1 MNYDDELERARAKR
15 SRKRTSETAAATRAT
30 AANHANQTVQ
40 SANSARATYRR
51 RKKKNKARKILLI
64 VVLVLFAVIAAAGFG
79 IYKYF
84 DNKVESMDQ
93 VDFKVPEVQNLNLT
107 EEKREQMEKGF
118 LTVAVFGVDSRD
130 NSLGKG
136 NQSDVIMIANLNRE
150 TGEIKLVSVF
160 RDTYLNV
167 SDKNT
172 YNKINAAYASGGPEA
187 AVKAI
192 NKNLD
197 LNITHYAT
205 FNWKAVATVI
215 NILGGVEVD
224 ISKSE
229 FYYIN
234 AFITE
239 TVKGT
244 GIGSVQLKAPGVH
257 NLDGVQAVAYGRLRL
272 MDSDYARTER
282 QRIILTKAFEKLKK
296 ADLTT
301 LNSVVGHVMEMSSTN
316 IKWEELLS
324 LAGGISKYHLGETTG
339 FPAARGEAKIKI
351 GSNKLSCV
359 IPQTLESN
367 VISLHNFLFGEEN
380 YEPSATVKEISAK
393 IAHVSGLATEAEEIG
408 SVAVDQGY
416 IPKPTTTAAASA
428 ETKKESETGS
438 TEETSAT
445 ETAEASGE
453 GESESTAEGESESTG
468 EGESEFIVESGE
480 ELRFY
485 WVKGSNA
492 RHCTFSIF
500 NGESE
505 VHASGTLTN
514 DIEDGSLIHSMTAGY
529 VFDINTVNGAQ
540 MRVAVG
546 RPQGLRFVSR
556 MGKTEGFHRAV
567 SEYGTVLIP
576 TESLDDGDI
585 NNLVIG
591 KTMANGHEVC
601 KVEAKTLYGEDENEV
616 VFTAVIT
623 NIAEKNYTRAYTAR
637 AYAILSDGSVVYGE
651 SFASRSI
658 YQIAKLILED
668 ETASE
673 AEITAA
679 QAIVDVVE
687 KYGDN
692 DASDPWN

>member
-15 SRKRTSETAAATRAT
+15 SRKRNSDAARAT
-30 AANHANQTVQ
+30 AASHANQTVQ

-51 RKKKNKARKILLI
+51 RKKKNKAKTIFLGMILT
-64 VVLVLFAVIAAAGFG
+64 LFVVIAAVGVG
-79 IYKYF
+79 VYKYF

-93 VDFKVPEVQNLNLT
+93 VDFKVPEVENTNIPAA
-107 EEKREQMEKGF
+107 KREQMEKGF

-160 RDTYLNV
+160 RDTYLNI
-167 SDKNT
+167 SEKNT

-282 QRIILTKAFEKLKK
+282 QRIILAKAFEKLKQ

-367 VISLHNFLFGEEN
+367 VISIHQFLFGEEN
-380 YEPSATVKEISAK
+380 YEPSAKVKEISAK
-393 IAHVSGLATEAEEIG
+393 IAEVSGLATEAEEIG

-416 IPKPTTTAAASA
+416 IPKKTTAAATTPA
-428 ETKKESETGS
+428 ETKKETEAGS
-438 TEETSAT
+438 TAESSAT
-445 ETAEASGE
+445 ETAEDSSEGESESASEGESESAGE
-453 GESESTAEGESESTG
+453 GESESATEVESGSAAESESEDFRPLWPGINNGPGMGPGSTAS
-468 EGESEFIVESGE
+468 ETTES
-480 ELRFY
+480 
-485 WVKGSNA
+485 
-492 RHCTFSIF
+492 
-500 NGESE
+500 
-505 VHASGTLTN
+505 
-514 DIEDGSLIHSMTAGY
+514 
-529 VFDINTVNGAQ
+529 
-540 MRVAVG
+540 MRPG
-546 RPQGLRFVSR
+546 GPTSTT
-556 MGKTEGFHRAV
+556 K
-567 SEYGTVLIP
+567 P
-576 TESLDDGDI
+576 TESFGPGSATI
-585 NNLVIG
+585 EPSASAPGSTETKPSASAPGNAETKPSASAPGTTKPSATVPG
-591 KTMANGHEVC
+591 GSQEANAPGGAANVPSSPAD
-601 KVEAKTLYGEDENEV
+601 VL
-616 VFTAVIT
+616 I
-623 NIAEKNYTRAYTAR
+623 
-637 AYAILSDGSVVYGE
+637 SGSGNGP
-651 SFASRSI
+651 ASQATS
-658 YQIAKLILED
+658 
-668 ETASE
+668 
-673 AEITAA
+673 TAA
-679 QAIVDVVE
+679 PGV
-687 KYGDN
+687 
-692 DASDPWN
+692 

>member
-15 SRKRTSETAAATRAT
+15 SRKRTNGATGADTAHTARASHSSESTRTSGAAFSSGTERTSGTARTSAAARAS
-30 AANHANQTVQ
+30 QPVQ

-51 RKKKNKARKILLI
+51 RKKKNKGKKIVLGIFLALL
-64 VVLVLFAVIAAAGFG
+64 VVIAAVGFG
-79 IYKYF
+79 VYKYF
-84 DNKVESMDQ
+84 DNKVDNMNPD
-93 VDFKVPEVQNLNLT
+93 DFSAEVVQNINLS

-150 TGEIKLVSVF
+150 TGEIKLVSVY

-215 NILGGVEVD
+215 NILGGVEID
-224 ISKSE
+224 ISPSE

-272 MDSDYARTER
+272 MDSDFARTER
-282 QRIILTKAFEKLKK
+282 QRIILTKAFEKLK
-296 ADLTT
+296 ASDLTT
-301 LNSVVGHVMEMSSTN
+301 LNSVVGHVMEMSATN

-324 LAGGISKYHLGETTG
+324 LAGGIKKYHLSETTG
-339 FPAARGEAKIKI
+339 FPAARGDAKIKI

-367 VISLHNFLFGEEN
+367 VISLHNFLYGEEN

-393 IAHVSGLATEAEEIG
+393 IAEISGLATEAEEIG

-416 IPKPTTTAAASA
+416 IPKKTTAAAT
-428 ETKKESETGS
+428 ETKKE
-438 TEETSAT
+438 TEAESNAESSAT
-445 ETAEASGE
+445 ETAEASSE
-453 GESESTAEGESESTG
+453 GESESTEEGESTSAGESESGT
-468 EGESEFIVESGE
+468 EVESG
-480 ELRFY
+480 
-485 WVKGSNA
+485 SA
-492 RHCTFSIF
+492 A
-500 NGESE
+500 ESE
-505 VHASGTLTN
+505 PESSRPLWPGINNGSGFDGPGANTN
-514 DIEDGSLIHSMTAGY
+514 ATTSAGPGGPSSTTQATEGYGPGSMTEVPEATTSAGP
-529 VFDINTVNGAQ
+529 NGALTPGNQ
-540 MRVAVG
+540 TSVTI
-546 RPQGLRFVSR
+546 S
-556 MGKTEGFHRAV
+556 
-567 SEYGTVLIP
+567 P
-576 TESLDDGDI
+576 TEPS
-585 NNLVIG
+585 
-591 KTMANGHEVC
+591 ANAPGTTT
-601 KVEAKTLYGEDENEV
+601 KPSSGSTGNSSNSPAANAPGSAT
-616 VFTAVIT
+616 TSPST
-623 NIAEKNYTRAYTAR
+623 NTPGSSPSANAP
-637 AYAILSDGSVVYGE
+637 GSVTTNSSNGTAP
-651 SFASRSI
+651 SSPADITISGGSGNGPASQATS
-658 YQIAKLILED
+658 
-668 ETASE
+668 
-673 AEITAA
+673 AA
-679 QAIVDVVE
+679 APGV
-687 KYGDN
+687 
-692 DASDPWN
+692 

>member
-15 SRKRTSETAAATRAT
+15 SRKRASETAAATRAT

-257 NLDGVQAVAYGRLRL
+257 NLVGVQAVAYGRLRL

-324 LAGGISKYHLGETTG
+324 LAGGISKYHLSETTG

-416 IPKPTTTAAASA
+416 IPKPTTTAAAPA
-428 ETKKESETGS
+428 ETKKESEAGK

-445 ETAEASGE
+445 ETAEASEE
-453 GESESTAEGESESTG
+453 GESESTSEGESES
-468 EGESEFIVESGE
+468 IVESG
-480 ELRFY
+480 
-485 WVKGSNA
+485 SA
-492 RHCTFSIF
+492 S
-500 NGESE
+500 ESE
-505 VHASGTLTN
+505 PETAAPLWPGINNGPGMGPGSSTSATTEALRPGGPAS
-514 DIEDGSLIHSMTAGY
+514 
-529 VFDINTVNGAQ
+529 
-540 MRVAVG
+540 AV
-546 RPQGLRFVSR
+546 
-556 MGKTEGFHRAV
+556 K
-567 SEYGTVLIP
+567 P
-576 TESLDDGDI
+576 TESKGPGSAPEVSETTTPAGPGGVTNSDNQTSATIAPTKPESSTVKPSASAPGTTKPSAVVPSSPADI
-585 NNLVIG
+585 TISG
-591 KTMANGHEVC
+591 G
-601 KVEAKTLYGEDENEV
+601 GP
-616 VFTAVIT
+616 
-623 NIAEKNYTRAYTAR
+623 
-637 AYAILSDGSVVYGE
+637 SGP
-651 SFASRSI
+651 AS
-658 YQIAKLILED
+658 QA
-668 ETASE
+668 TG
-673 AEITAA
+673 AA
-679 QAIVDVVE
+679 AP
-687 KYGDN
+687 GM
-692 DASDPWN
+692 

>member
-1 MNYDDELERARAKR
+1 M
-15 SRKRTSETAAATRAT
+15 
-30 AANHANQTVQ
+30 
-40 SANSARATYRR
+40 
-51 RKKKNKARKILLI
+51 
-64 VVLVLFAVIAAAGFG
+64 
-79 IYKYF
+79 
-84 DNKVESMDQ
+84 
-93 VDFKVPEVQNLNLT
+93 
-107 EEKREQMEKGF
+107 
-118 LTVAVFGVDSRD
+118 
-130 NSLGKG
+130 
-136 NQSDVIMIANLNRE
+136 
-150 TGEIKLVSVF
+150 F

-324 LAGGISKYHLGETTG
+324 LAGGISKYHLGDTTG

-351 GSNKLSCV
+351 GSNRLSCV
-359 IPQTLESN
+359 VPQTLESN

-380 YEPSATVKEISAK
+380 YEPSAKVKEISAK
-393 IAHVSGLATEAEEIG
+393 IAEVSGLATEAEEIG

-416 IPKPTTTAAASA
+416 IPKKTTAAATAPA
-428 ETKKESETGS
+428 ETKKENEAES
-438 TEETSAT
+438 SAT
-445 ETAEASGE
+445 ETAEASSEGESESEEE
-453 GESESTAEGESESTG
+453 GESESTSEGESESV
-468 EGESEFIVESGE
+468 VESG
-480 ELRFY
+480 
-485 WVKGSNA
+485 SA
-492 RHCTFSIF
+492 A
-500 NGESE
+500 ESE
-505 VHASGTLTN
+505 PESSRPLWPGINNGPGMGPGSSAASTTEAL
-514 DIEDGSLIHSMTAGY
+514 
-529 VFDINTVNGAQ
+529 
-540 MRVAVG
+540 
-546 RPQGLRFVSR
+546 RPGGPTSAT
-556 MGKTEGFHRAV
+556 KPTEGFGPGSAPEIPEATTSAGPGGAATSGNQTSV
-567 SEYGTVLIP
+567 TISPTKPGSSSIEPSASAPGTTTTAPSSPADVLI
-576 TESLDDGDI
+576 SG
-585 NNLVIG
+585 
-591 KTMANGHEVC
+591 NGN
-601 KVEAKTLYGEDENEV
+601 GP
-616 VFTAVIT
+616 
-623 NIAEKNYTRAYTAR
+623 
-637 AYAILSDGSVVYGE
+637 
-651 SFASRSI
+651 
-658 YQIAKLILED
+658 
-668 ETASE
+668 
-673 AEITAA
+673 AA
-679 QAIVDVVE
+679 QATSAAAPGV
-687 KYGDN
+687 
-692 DASDPWN
+692 

>member
-15 SRKRTSETAAATRAT
+15 SRKRVSETTAATRAT

-51 RKKKNKARKILLI
+51 RKKKNKAKKIFLI
-64 VVLVLFAVIAAAGFG
+64 IILVLFAVIAAAAFG

-84 DNKVESMDQ
+84 DDKVDRMDQ
-93 VDFKVPEVQNLNLT
+93 VDFKAPEVQNLNLT

-324 LAGGISKYHLGETTG
+324 LAGGISKYHLGDTTG

-351 GSNKLSCV
+351 GSNRLSCV
-359 IPQTLESN
+359 VPQTLESN

-380 YEPSATVKEISAK
+380 YEPSAKVKEISAK
-393 IAHVSGLATEAEEIG
+393 IAEVSGLATEAEEIG

-416 IPKPTTTAAASA
+416 IPKKTTAAATDPA
-428 ETKKESETGS
+428 ETKKENEAES
-438 TEETSAT
+438 SAT
-445 ETAEASGE
+445 ETAEASSEGESESEEE
-453 GESESTAEGESESTG
+453 GESESTSEGESGSV
-468 EGESEFIVESGE
+468 VESG
-480 ELRFY
+480 
-485 WVKGSNA
+485 SA
-492 RHCTFSIF
+492 A
-500 NGESE
+500 ESE
-505 VHASGTLTN
+505 PESFRPLWPGINNGPGMGPGSSAASTTEAL
-514 DIEDGSLIHSMTAGY
+514 
-529 VFDINTVNGAQ
+529 
-540 MRVAVG
+540 
-546 RPQGLRFVSR
+546 RPGGPTSAT
-556 MGKTEGFHRAV
+556 KPTEGFGPGSAPEIPEATTSAGPGGAATSGNQTSV
-567 SEYGTVLIP
+567 TISPTKPGSSSIEPSASAPGTTTTAPSSPADVLI
-576 TESLDDGDI
+576 SG
-585 NNLVIG
+585 
-591 KTMANGHEVC
+591 NGN
-601 KVEAKTLYGEDENEV
+601 GP
-616 VFTAVIT
+616 
-623 NIAEKNYTRAYTAR
+623 
-637 AYAILSDGSVVYGE
+637 
-651 SFASRSI
+651 
-658 YQIAKLILED
+658 
-668 ETASE
+668 
-673 AEITAA
+673 AA
-679 QAIVDVVE
+679 QATSAAAPGV
-687 KYGDN
+687 
-692 DASDPWN
+692 

>member
-1 MNYDDELERARAKR
+1 MNYDDELERASAKR
-15 SRKRTSETAAATRAT
+15 SRKRASETAAATRAT
-30 AANHANQTVQ
+30 AANHANQTIQ

-324 LAGGISKYHLGETTG
+324 LAGGISKYHLSETTG

-416 IPKPTTTAAASA
+416 IPKPTTTAAAPA
-428 ETKKESETGS
+428 ETKKESEAGK

-445 ETAEASGE
+445 ETAEASEE
-453 GESESTAEGESESTG
+453 GESESTEEGEVESTSEGESES
-468 EGESEFIVESGE
+468 IVESG
-480 ELRFY
+480 
-485 WVKGSNA
+485 SA
-492 RHCTFSIF
+492 A
-500 NGESE
+500 ESE
-505 VHASGTLTN
+505 PETAAPLWPGINNGPGMGPGSSAEATTEALRPGGPAS
-514 DIEDGSLIHSMTAGY
+514 
-529 VFDINTVNGAQ
+529 
-540 MRVAVG
+540 AV
-546 RPQGLRFVSR
+546 
-556 MGKTEGFHRAV
+556 K
-567 SEYGTVLIP
+567 P
-576 TESLDDGDI
+576 TESKGPGSAPEVPEATTSAGPGGVTNSDNQTSATIAPTKPESSTVKPSASAPGTTKPSAVVPSSPADI
-585 NNLVIG
+585 TISG
-591 KTMANGHEVC
+591 G
-601 KVEAKTLYGEDENEV
+601 GP
-616 VFTAVIT
+616 
-623 NIAEKNYTRAYTAR
+623 
-637 AYAILSDGSVVYGE
+637 SGP
-651 SFASRSI
+651 ASQATS
-658 YQIAKLILED
+658 
-668 ETASE
+668 
-673 AEITAA
+673 AA
-679 QAIVDVVE
+679 AP
-687 KYGDN
+687 GM
-692 DASDPWN
+692 

>member
-15 SRKRTSETAAATRAT
+15 SRRRNSSATGAEVTRGARTSQSSGSGDGGSASGTPRTSAAARAS

-51 RKKKNKARKILLI
+51 RKKKNKTKKIVLGVILGLL
-64 VVLVLFAVIAAAGFG
+64 VVLAAVGFG
-79 IYKYF
+79 VYKYF
-84 DNKVESMDQ
+84 DNKVENMDQ
-93 VDFKVPEVQNLNLT
+93 VDFKVPEVENVNIT

-118 LTVAVFGVDSRD
+118 MTVAVFGVDSRD

-150 TGEIKLVSVF
+150 NGEIKLVSVY

-215 NILGGVEVD
+215 NILGGVEID
-224 ISKSE
+224 ISPSE

-272 MDSDYARTER
+272 MDSDFARTER
-282 QRIILTKAFEKLKK
+282 QRIILTKAFEKLKSS
-296 ADLTT
+296 DLTT
-301 LNSVVGHVMEMSSTN
+301 LNSVVGHVMEMSATN
-316 IKWEELLS
+316 IKWEELLT
-324 LAGGISKYHLGETTG
+324 LATGISKYHLGETTG
-339 FPAARGEAKIKI
+339 FPAARGDAKIKI

-380 YEPSATVKEISAK
+380 YEPSAKVKEISAK
-393 IAHVSGLATEAEEIG
+393 IAEVSGLATEAEEIG

-416 IPKPTTTAAASA
+416 IPKKTTEAATTPV
-428 ETKKESETGS
+428 ETKKETEAGS
-438 TEETSAT
+438 AAESSAT
-445 ETAEASGE
+445 ETAEASSEGESESTEEGESESAGE
-453 GESESTAEGESESTG
+453 GESESETEM
-468 EGESEFIVESGE
+468 ESGSAAE
-480 ELRFY
+480 TEPEDARPLWPGINNGPGSQAGPGASASATTEALRP
-485 WVKGSNA
+485 GGPTSA
-492 RHCTFSIF
+492 TQS
-500 NGESE
+500 
-505 VHASGTLTN
+505 
-514 DIEDGSLIHSMTAGY
+514 
-529 VFDINTVNGAQ
+529 
-540 MRVAVG
+540 
-546 RPQGLRFVSR
+546 
-556 MGKTEGFHRAV
+556 
-567 SEYGTVLIP
+567 
-576 TESLDDGDI
+576 TESHGPGGATAPDNQTSVTLSPSSSAGMTKPSASAPGNSTDSPAANAPGGAVTNAPGSPAGNPANSPSASVPTSAAAAPSSPADI
-585 NNLVIG
+585 TISG
-591 KTMANGHEVC
+591 
-601 KVEAKTLYGEDENEV
+601 
-616 VFTAVIT
+616 
-623 NIAEKNYTRAYTAR
+623 
-637 AYAILSDGSVVYGE
+637 GSVSGP
-651 SFASRSI
+651 
-658 YQIAKLILED
+658 
-668 ETASE
+668 
-673 AEITAA
+673 AA
-679 QAIVDVVE
+679 QATSAAP
-687 KYGDN
+687 GM
-692 DASDPWN
+692 

>member
-15 SRKRTSETAAATRAT
+15 SRKRTNDAANPSRGSGNGGNGAGSNLRRSSAEARVA

-51 RKKKNKARKILLI
+51 RKKKNKAKKIILI
-64 VVLVLFAVIAAAGFG
+64 VTLVLFAVIAAAGFG

-84 DNKVESMDQ
+84 DNKVDSMDQ
-93 VDFKVPEVQNLNLT
+93 VDFKVPEVQNVNLT

-160 RDTYLNV
+160 RDTYMNV

-197 LNITHYAT
+197 LNISHYAT

-215 NILGGVEVD
+215 NILGGVEID

-324 LAGGISKYHLGETTG
+324 LVGGISKYHLSETTG

-380 YEPSATVKEISAK
+380 YEPSAKVKEISAK
-393 IAHVSGLATEAEEIG
+393 IAEVSGLATEAEEIG

-416 IPKPTTTAAASA
+416 IPKPTTTAAAPT
-428 ETKKESETGS
+428 ETKKENEAGNAA
-438 TEETSAT
+438 ETSAT
-445 ETAEASGE
+445 ETAEASSE
-453 GESESTAEGESESTG
+453 GESESTEEGESESTS
-468 EGESEFIVESGE
+468 EGESESIVESG
-480 ELRFY
+480 
-485 WVKGSNA
+485 SA
-492 RHCTFSIF
+492 A
-500 NGESE
+500 ESE
-505 VHASGTLTN
+505 
-514 DIEDGSLIHSMTAGY
+514 
-529 VFDINTVNGAQ
+529 
-540 MRVAVG
+540 
-546 RPQGLRFVSR
+546 
-556 MGKTEGFHRAV
+556 
-567 SEYGTVLIP
+567 SETSAPLWPG
-576 TESLDDGDI
+576 I
-585 NNLVIG
+585 NNGPGMGPGSTAASTTEAMRPGGPTSVTKPIESNGPGSAPEVPEATTSAGPGGVTISGNQTSATISPTKPDNSTVKPSASAPGTTKPSATTPGGSQEANAPGGAGSTGTKPSETTAAAPSSPADVIISG
-591 KTMANGHEVC
+591 G
-601 KVEAKTLYGEDENEV
+601 GP
-616 VFTAVIT
+616 
-623 NIAEKNYTRAYTAR
+623 
-637 AYAILSDGSVVYGE
+637 SGP
-651 SFASRSI
+651 
-658 YQIAKLILED
+658 
-668 ETASE
+668 
-673 AEITAA
+673 AA
-679 QAIVDVVE
+679 QATSAAAP
-687 KYGDN
+687 GL
-692 DASDPWN
+692 

>member
-1 MNYDDELERARAKR
+1 MNYDDELERAKAKR

-324 LAGGISKYHLGETTG
+324 LAGGISKYHLSETTG

-416 IPKPTTTAAASA
+416 IPKPTTTAAAPA
-428 ETKKESETGS
+428 ETKNESETGS

-445 ETAEASGE
+445 ETAEASEE
-453 GESESTAEGESESTG
+453 GESESTEEGESESTS
-468 EGESEFIVESGE
+468 EGESESIVESG
-480 ELRFY
+480 
-485 WVKGSNA
+485 SA
-492 RHCTFSIF
+492 A
-500 NGESE
+500 ESE
-505 VHASGTLTN
+505 PETAAPLWPGINNGPGMGPGSSAEATTEALRPGGPAS
-514 DIEDGSLIHSMTAGY
+514 
-529 VFDINTVNGAQ
+529 
-540 MRVAVG
+540 AV
-546 RPQGLRFVSR
+546 
-556 MGKTEGFHRAV
+556 K
-567 SEYGTVLIP
+567 P
-576 TESLDDGDI
+576 TESKGPGSAPEVPEATTSAGPGGVTNSDNQTSATIAPTKPESSTVKPSASAPGTTKPSAVVPSSPADI
-585 NNLVIG
+585 TISG
-591 KTMANGHEVC
+591 G
-601 KVEAKTLYGEDENEV
+601 GP
-616 VFTAVIT
+616 
-623 NIAEKNYTRAYTAR
+623 
-637 AYAILSDGSVVYGE
+637 SGP
-651 SFASRSI
+651 AS
-658 YQIAKLILED
+658 QA
-668 ETASE
+668 TG
-673 AEITAA
+673 AA
-679 QAIVDVVE
+679 AP
-687 KYGDN
+687 GM
-692 DASDPWN
+692 

>member
-15 SRKRTSETAAATRAT
+15 SRKRASETAAATRAT

-324 LAGGISKYHLGETTG
+324 LAGGISKYHLSETTG

-416 IPKPTTTAAASA
+416 IPKPTTTAAAPA
-428 ETKKESETGS
+428 ETKKESEAGK

-445 ETAEASGE
+445 ETAEASEE
-453 GESESTAEGESESTG
+453 GESESTEEGEAESTSEGESES
-468 EGESEFIVESGE
+468 IVESG
-480 ELRFY
+480 
-485 WVKGSNA
+485 SA
-492 RHCTFSIF
+492 A
-500 NGESE
+500 ESE
-505 VHASGTLTN
+505 PETAAPLWPGINNGPGMGPGSSAEATTEALRPGGPAS
-514 DIEDGSLIHSMTAGY
+514 
-529 VFDINTVNGAQ
+529 
-540 MRVAVG
+540 AV
-546 RPQGLRFVSR
+546 
-556 MGKTEGFHRAV
+556 K
-567 SEYGTVLIP
+567 P
-576 TESLDDGDI
+576 TESKGPGSAPEVPEATTSAGPGGVTNSDNQTSATIAPTKPESSTVKPSASAPGTTKPSAVVPSSPADI
-585 NNLVIG
+585 MISG
-591 KTMANGHEVC
+591 G
-601 KVEAKTLYGEDENEV
+601 GP
-616 VFTAVIT
+616 
-623 NIAEKNYTRAYTAR
+623 
-637 AYAILSDGSVVYGE
+637 SGP
-651 SFASRSI
+651 ASQATS
-658 YQIAKLILED
+658 
-668 ETASE
+668 
-673 AEITAA
+673 AA
-679 QAIVDVVE
+679 AP
-687 KYGDN
+687 GM
-692 DASDPWN
+692 

>member
-15 SRKRTSETAAATRAT
+15 SRKRNSDAAGTTRGSGSGDSGAGHNSRRSSAATRAT

-51 RKKKNKARKILLI
+51 RKKKNKAKKIILI
-64 VVLVLFAVIAAAGFG
+64 VILVLFAVLAAAGFG

-84 DNKVESMDQ
+84 DNKVENMDQ
-93 VDFKVPEVQNLNLT
+93 VDFKVPEVQNVNLS

-118 LTVAVFGVDSRD
+118 MTVAVFGVDSRD

-324 LAGGISKYHLGETTG
+324 LAGGITKYHLSETTG

-380 YEPSATVKEISAK
+380 YEPSAKVKEISAK
-393 IAHVSGLATEAEEIG
+393 IAEVSGLATEAEEIG

-416 IPKPTTTAAASA
+416 IPKPTTAAATTPA
-428 ETKKESETGS
+428 ETKKETEAGS
-438 TEETSAT
+438 TAESSAT
-445 ETAEASGE
+445 ETAEASSEGESESTEEGESESAGE
-453 GESESTAEGESESTG
+453 GESES
-468 EGESEFIVESGE
+468 IVESG
-480 ELRFY
+480 
-485 WVKGSNA
+485 SA
-492 RHCTFSIF
+492 A
-500 NGESE
+500 ESE
-505 VHASGTLTN
+505 PESSRPLWPGIN
-514 DIEDGSLIHSMTAGY
+514 NGPGMGPGSSTSEPTEAL
-529 VFDINTVNGAQ
+529 
-540 MRVAVG
+540 
-546 RPQGLRFVSR
+546 RPGGPTSAT
-556 MGKTEGFHRAV
+556 K
-567 SEYGTVLIP
+567 P
-576 TESLDDGDI
+576 TESFGPGSTAEVPEATTSAGPGGVTTSGNQTSVTI
-585 NNLVIG
+585 SPTKPG
-591 KTMANGHEVC
+591 SSTTEPSANAPGTSKPSVTTPGGSQ
-601 KVEAKTLYGEDENEV
+601 EANAPGGAGSAGNSPS
-616 VFTAVIT
+616 T
-623 NIAEKNYTRAYTAR
+623 NAPDAPGNT
-637 AYAILSDGSVVYGE
+637 
-651 SFASRSI
+651 
-658 YQIAKLILED
+658 
-668 ETASE
+668 
-673 AEITAA
+673 ITAPSSPA
-679 QAIVDVVE
+679 DVLISGNGNGPASQATSAAP
-687 KYGDN
+687 GM
-692 DASDPWN
+692 

>member
-1 MNYDDELERARAKR
+1 
-15 SRKRTSETAAATRAT
+15 
-30 AANHANQTVQ
+30 
-40 SANSARATYRR
+40 
-51 RKKKNKARKILLI
+51 
-64 VVLVLFAVIAAAGFG
+64 
-79 IYKYF
+79 
-84 DNKVESMDQ
+84 MDQ
-93 VDFKVPEVQNLNLT
+93 VDFKVPEVQNVNLS

-130 NSLGKG
+130 NSLGAG

-150 TGEIKLVSVF
+150 TGEIKLVSVY

-167 SDKNT
+167 NDKNT

-215 NILGGVEVD
+215 NILGGVEID

-272 MDSDYARTER
+272 MDSDFARTER

-324 LAGGISKYHLGETTG
+324 LAGGISKYHLSETTG
-339 FPAARGEAKIKI
+339 FPAARGDAKIKI

-380 YEPSATVKEISAK
+380 YEPSAKVKEISAK
-393 IAHVSGLATEAEEIG
+393 IAEVSGLATEAEEIG

-416 IPKPTTTAAASA
+416 IPKKTTVAATEPV
-428 ETKKESETGS
+428 ETKKEAES
-438 TEETSAT
+438 SAT
-445 ETAEASGE
+445 ETAEASSE
-453 GESESTAEGESESTG
+453 GESESAEEGESESAS
-468 EGESEFIVESGE
+468 EGESESVEESGSAAETE
-480 ELRFY
+480 EATSAPL
-485 WVKGSNA
+485 WPGINNGS
-492 RHCTFSIF
+492 
-500 NGESE
+500 
-505 VHASGTLTN
+505 ASGP
-514 DIEDGSLIHSMTAGY
+514 GSSTASTTES
-529 VFDINTVNGAQ
+529 V
-540 MRVAVG
+540 
-546 RPQGLRFVSR
+546 RPGGPASATGSSESSR
-556 MGKTEGFHRAV
+556 PTSATK
-567 SEYGTVLIP
+567 P
-576 TESLDDGDI
+576 TESSGP
-585 NNLVIG
+585 
-591 KTMANGHEVC
+591 
-601 KVEAKTLYGEDENEV
+601 
-616 VFTAVIT
+616 
-623 NIAEKNYTRAYTAR
+623 
-637 AYAILSDGSVVYGE
+637 GSVPEVPE
-651 SFASRSI
+651 STTSAKPGSTSTTETQTSATITPAKPGSSATEPSVIEPSASAPGTSKPS
-658 YQIAKLILED
+658 ATTPGGSAGASAPGSAAA
-668 ETASE
+668 TAPSSP
-673 AEITAA
+673 ADVTISGGSLSGPASQATSAA
-679 QAIVDVVE
+679 AP
-687 KYGDN
+687 GM
-692 DASDPWN
+692 

>member
-15 SRKRTSETAAATRAT
+15 SRKRTSDTAGTPRGA
-30 AANHANQTVQ
+30 QTVQ

-51 RKKKNKARKILLI
+51 RKKKNKTKKIIL
-64 VVLVLFAVIAAAGFG
+64 VVILVLFAVIAAAGIG

-84 DNKVESMDQ
+84 DNKVDSMDQ
-93 VDFKVPEVQNLNLT
+93 VDFKAPEVQNLNLT

-215 NILGGVEVD
+215 NILGGVEID

-282 QRIILTKAFEKLKK
+282 QRIILTKAFEKLKH
-296 ADLTT
+296 ADLAT

-324 LAGGISKYHLGETTG
+324 LAGGISKYHLSETTG
-339 FPAARGEAKIKI
+339 FPAARGEVKIKI

-380 YEPSATVKEISAK
+380 YEPSAKVKEISAK
-393 IAHVSGLATEAEEIG
+393 IAEVSGLATEAEEIG

-416 IPKPTTTAAASA
+416 IPKKTTAAATAPA
-428 ETKKESETGS
+428 ETKKE
-438 TEETSAT
+438 TEAESSAT
-445 ETAEASGE
+445 ETAEASSEGESESAEE
-453 GESESTAEGESESTG
+453 GESESTDEGESESA
-468 EGESEFIVESGE
+468 VESG
-480 ELRFY
+480 
-485 WVKGSNA
+485 SA
-492 RHCTFSIF
+492 A
-500 NGESE
+500 ESE
-505 VHASGTLTN
+505 PETSAPLWPGINNGPGMGPGSSAASTTEAL
-514 DIEDGSLIHSMTAGY
+514 
-529 VFDINTVNGAQ
+529 
-540 MRVAVG
+540 
-546 RPQGLRFVSR
+546 RPGGPTSAT
-556 MGKTEGFHRAV
+556 KPTEGFGPGSAPEIPEATTSAGPGGAPTSDNQTSV
-567 SEYGTVLIP
+567 TISPTKPGSSTIEPSASAPGTTKPSAATPGGGQV
-576 TESLDDGDI
+576 
-585 NNLVIG
+585 
-591 KTMANGHEVC
+591 ANAPGG
-601 KVEAKTLYGEDENEV
+601 AT
-616 VFTAVIT
+616 TAPSSPADVTI
-623 NIAEKNYTRAYTAR
+623 
-637 AYAILSDGSVVYGE
+637 SGGGPSGP
-651 SFASRSI
+651 
-658 YQIAKLILED
+658 
-668 ETASE
+668 
-673 AEITAA
+673 AA
-679 QAIVDVVE
+679 QATSAATP
-687 KYGDN
+687 GM
-692 DASDPWN
+692 

>member
-15 SRKRTSETAAATRAT
+15 SRKRTNNTAARTT

-51 RKKKNKARKILLI
+51 RKKKNKTKKIILI
-64 VVLVLFAVIAAAGFG
+64 VILVLFAVLAAAGIG

-84 DNKVESMDQ
+84 DSKVENMDQ
-93 VDFKVPEVQNLNLT
+93 VDFKVPEVENVNIT

-130 NSLGKG
+130 NALGKG

-215 NILGGVEVD
+215 NILGGVEID
-224 ISKSE
+224 ISKPE

-239 TVKGT
+239 TVEGT
-244 GIGSVQLKAPGVH
+244 GIGSVHLKAPGVH

-282 QRIILTKAFEKLKK
+282 QRIILAKAFEKLKK

-301 LNSVVGHVMEMSSTN
+301 LNSVVGHVMEMSATN

-324 LAGGISKYHLGETTG
+324 LASGISKYHLGETTG
-339 FPAARGEAKIKI
+339 FPAARGEVKIKI

-359 IPQTLESN
+359 VPQTLESN
-367 VISLHNFLFGEEN
+367 VVSLHNFLFGEEN
-380 YEPSATVKEISAK
+380 YEPSAKVKEISAK
-393 IAHVSGLATEAEEIG
+393 IAEVSGLAIAAEEAG

-416 IPKPTTTAAASA
+416 IPKATTAAPTPA
-428 ETKKESETGS
+428 ETKKETESENTV
-438 TEETSAT
+438 ETSAT
-445 ETAEASGE
+445 ETAEASSE
-453 GESESTAEGESESTG
+453 GESESAGESES
-468 EGESEFIVESGE
+468 ESESIVESG
-480 ELRFY
+480 
-485 WVKGSNA
+485 SA
-492 RHCTFSIF
+492 A
-500 NGESE
+500 ESE
-505 VHASGTLTN
+505 PESDAPLWPGINNGTGMGPGSTASTTETL
-514 DIEDGSLIHSMTAGY
+514 
-529 VFDINTVNGAQ
+529 
-540 MRVAVG
+540 
-546 RPQGLRFVSR
+546 RPGGPTSAA
-556 MGKTEGFHRAV
+556 K
-567 SEYGTVLIP
+567 P
-576 TESLDDGDI
+576 TESNGPGSAPEIPEATTSAGPGGVPASGNHTSVTISPTKPGSSTEEPSASAPGTSNPSAAAPDG
-585 NNLVIG
+585 
-591 KTMANGHEVC
+591 TSAAANAPGS
-601 KVEAKTLYGEDENEV
+601 AAPAPSSPADTL
-616 VFTAVIT
+616 I
-623 NIAEKNYTRAYTAR
+623 
-637 AYAILSDGSVVYGE
+637 SE
-651 SFASRSI
+651 SGNGPASQATS
-658 YQIAKLILED
+658 
-668 ETASE
+668 
-673 AEITAA
+673 AA
-679 QAIVDVVE
+679 P
-687 KYGDN
+687 GM
-692 DASDPWN
+692 

>member
-15 SRKRTSETAAATRAT
+15 SRKRTNDAANPSRDSGNGGNGAGSNLRRPSAETRAA

-51 RKKKNKARKILLI
+51 RKKKNKAKKIILI
-64 VVLVLFAVIAAAGFG
+64 VILVLFAVIAAAGFG

-84 DNKVESMDQ
+84 DNKVDSMDQ
-93 VDFKVPEVQNLNLT
+93 VDFKVPEVQNVNLT

-160 RDTYLNV
+160 RDTYMNV

-197 LNITHYAT
+197 LNISHYAT

-215 NILGGVEVD
+215 NILGGVEID

-324 LAGGISKYHLGETTG
+324 LAGGISKYHLSETTG

-380 YEPSATVKEISAK
+380 YEPSVKVKEISAK
-393 IAHVSGLATEAEEIG
+393 IAEVSGLATEAEEIG

-416 IPKPTTTAAASA
+416 IPKPTTTAAATPA
-428 ETKKESETGS
+428 ETKTENETGS

-445 ETAEASGE
+445 ETAEASSE
-453 GESESTAEGESESTG
+453 GESESTEEGESESAS
-468 EGESEFIVESGE
+468 EGESESIVESG
-480 ELRFY
+480 
-485 WVKGSNA
+485 SA
-492 RHCTFSIF
+492 A
-500 NGESE
+500 ESE
-505 VHASGTLTN
+505 PEASRPLWPGIN
-514 DIEDGSLIHSMTAGY
+514 NGPGMGPGSTTAS
-529 VFDINTVNGAQ
+529 TTEAL
-540 MRVAVG
+540 
-546 RPQGLRFVSR
+546 RPGGPTSST
-556 MGKTEGFHRAV
+556 K
-567 SEYGTVLIP
+567 P
-576 TESLDDGDI
+576 TESNGPGSAPGVPEATTSAGPGGAPTSETQTSATISPTKPDSSAEKPSAATPG
-585 NNLVIG
+585 G
-591 KTMANGHEVC
+591 SQEANAPGGVSSTGTKPSE
-601 KVEAKTLYGEDENEV
+601 T
-616 VFTAVIT
+616 TAVAPSSPADVI
-623 NIAEKNYTRAYTAR
+623 I
-637 AYAILSDGSVVYGE
+637 SGGGPSGP
-651 SFASRSI
+651 
-658 YQIAKLILED
+658 
-668 ETASE
+668 
-673 AEITAA
+673 AA
-679 QAIVDVVE
+679 QASSAA
-687 KYGDN
+687 G
-692 DASDPWN
+692 PGM

>member
-15 SRKRTSETAAATRAT
+15 SRKRTNGAAAGAENARAS
-30 AANHANQTVQ
+30 AAHQANQTVQ

-51 RKKKNKARKILLI
+51 RKKKNRKKKIILGAVLAIFLVI
-64 VVLVLFAVIAAAGFG
+64 VAVGFG
-79 IYKYF
+79 VYKYF

-93 VDFKVPEVQNLNLT
+93 VDFKVPEVQNVNLS

-130 NSLGKG
+130 NSLGAG

-150 TGEIKLVSVF
+150 TGEIKLVSVY

-167 SDKNT
+167 NDKNT

-215 NILGGVEVD
+215 NILGGVEID

-244 GIGSVQLKAPGVH
+244 GIGSVQLNAPGVH

-272 MDSDYARTER
+272 MDSDFARTER
-282 QRIILTKAFEKLKK
+282 QRIILSKAFEKLKK

-324 LAGGISKYHLGETTG
+324 LASGISKYHLGETTG
-339 FPAARGEAKIKI
+339 FPAARGDAKIKI

-367 VISLHNFLFGEEN
+367 VISLHNFLFGEED
-380 YEPSATVKEISAK
+380 YQPSAKVKEISAK
-393 IAHVSGLATEAEEIG
+393 IAEVSGLATEAEEIG

-416 IPKPTTTAAASA
+416 IPKKTTEAATAPA
-428 ETKKESETGS
+428 ETKKETEAGDPEKS
-438 TEETSAT
+438 TEV
-445 ETAEASGE
+445 ETAEASSE
-453 GESESTAEGESESTG
+453 GESESESESTVEGESETA
-468 EGESEFIVESGE
+468 EESGSAAETE
-480 ELRFY
+480 EETSAPLWPGINDGPGMGPGSSTTAATEVLRPGGPTAAA
-485 WVKGSNA
+485 KPETSNGPGSTTA
-492 RHCTFSIF
+492 AEETSASA
-500 NGESE
+500 GPGGVS
-505 VHASGTLTN
+505 ASGNQTSETIAPVKPGTSSTEPAASAPGTN
-514 DIEDGSLIHSMTAGY
+514 KPSSTTAPSSPADVTISGGSPSG
-529 VFDINTVNGAQ
+529 
-540 MRVAVG
+540 
-546 RPQGLRFVSR
+546 P
-556 MGKTEGFHRAV
+556 
-567 SEYGTVLIP
+567 
-576 TESLDDGDI
+576 
-585 NNLVIG
+585 
-591 KTMANGHEVC
+591 
-601 KVEAKTLYGEDENEV
+601 
-616 VFTAVIT
+616 
-623 NIAEKNYTRAYTAR
+623 
-637 AYAILSDGSVVYGE
+637 
-651 SFASRSI
+651 
-658 YQIAKLILED
+658 
-668 ETASE
+668 
-673 AEITAA
+673 AA
-679 QAIVDVVE
+679 QATSAAAP
-687 KYGDN
+687 GM
-692 DASDPWN
+692 

>member
-15 SRKRTSETAAATRAT
+15 SRKRTSGTTGTEAARAS

-51 RKKKNKARKILLI
+51 RKKKNKAKKIIL
-64 VVLVLFAVIAAAGFG
+64 VVILVLFAVIVAAGIG
-79 IYKYF
+79 VYKYF

-93 VDFKVPEVQNLNLT
+93 VDFKVPEVENPNIP
-107 EEKREQMEKGF
+107 EAKREQMEKGF

-160 RDTYLNV
+160 RDTYLNI
-167 SDKNT
+167 SEKNT

-296 ADLTT
+296 ADLAT

-324 LAGGISKYHLGETTG
+324 LASGISKYHLSETTG

-351 GSNKLSCV
+351 GSNRLSCV

-380 YEPSATVKEISAK
+380 YEPSAKVKEISAK
-393 IAHVSGLATEAEEIG
+393 IAEVSGLATEAEEIG

-416 IPKPTTTAAASA
+416 IPKKTTAAETAPA
-428 ETKKESETGS
+428 ETKKE
-438 TEETSAT
+438 TEAESSAT
-445 ETAEASGE
+445 ETAEASSE
-453 GESESTAEGESESTG
+453 GESESTEEGESESTG
-468 EGESEFIVESGE
+468 EGESESTVESG
-480 ELRFY
+480 
-485 WVKGSNA
+485 SA
-492 RHCTFSIF
+492 A
-500 NGESE
+500 ESE
-505 VHASGTLTN
+505 SETSAPLWPGINNGPGMGPGTSASETT
-514 DIEDGSLIHSMTAGY
+514 
-529 VFDINTVNGAQ
+529 GAL
-540 MRVAVG
+540 
-546 RPQGLRFVSR
+546 RPGGPASAT
-556 MGKTEGFHRAV
+556 K
-567 SEYGTVLIP
+567 P
-576 TESLDDGDI
+576 TES
-585 NNLVIG
+585 
-591 KTMANGHEVC
+591 NGPGSAPEIP
-601 KVEAKTLYGEDENEV
+601 EATTSAGPGGVTTSGNQTSVTISPTKPGNSALEPSASAPGST
-616 VFTAVIT
+616 T
-623 NIAEKNYTRAYTAR
+623 IAPSSPA
-637 AYAILSDGSVVYGE
+637 
-651 SFASRSI
+651 
-658 YQIAKLILED
+658 
-668 ETASE
+668 
-673 AEITAA
+673 
-679 QAIVDVVE
+679 DVVIS
-687 KYGDN
+687 GGN
-692 DASDPWN
+692 PSGPATQATNAVAPGM